1 MKGAESDRE
10 IQVRTITGES
20 TTVSISSHS
29 TIEDLKKLLLN
40 QSFLPAS
47 NSPNFHLFFKASLS
61 LSLSLSLSFYL
72 CSKFQLFFHF
82 HHDSW
87 LPRKPN
93 KLETEN
99 FRVFWCLMF
108 HFEYNSLFFD
118 NPSIYYTLL
127 LNQLILL
134 VIFCFKLSHSHYVCV
149 CVSFIYMVVIANFL
163 LWHCM

>member
-1 MKGAESDRE
+1 MKEAEGNRE

-61 LSLSLSLSFYL
+61 LSLSLFLFVFKVSTF
-72 CSKFQLFFHF
+72 FFFHF

-93 KLETEN
+93 KVETEN
-99 FRVFWCLMF
+99 FSVFWCLMF
-108 HFEYNSLFFD
+108 HFEFNPFFFD

-149 CVSFIYMVVIANFL
+149 CV
-163 LWHCM
+163 C

>member
-47 NSPNFHLFFKASLS
+47 NSPNFHLFFKAS

-134 VIFCFKLSHSHYVCV
+134 VIFCLNLVTVTMCV

>member
-1 MKGAESDRE
+1 MKEAEGNRE

-61 LSLSLSLSFYL
+61 LSICVQSFN
-72 CSKFQLFFHF
+72 FFFFHF
-82 HHDSW
+82 HRDSW

-93 KLETEN
+93 KVETGN
-99 FRVFWCLMF
+99 FSVFWCLMF
-108 HFEYNSLFFD
+108 HFEFNPLFFD

-134 VIFCFKLSHSHYVCV
+134 VTFCFKLSHRHYMMCV
-149 CVSFIYMVVIANFL
+149 CVSFIYMVVIANSL

>member
-1 MKGAESDRE
+1 MEGAESDRE

-40 QSFLPAS
+40 QSFLLAS

-61 LSLSLSLSFYL
+61 LSLSVF
-72 CSKFQLFFHF
+72 LFVFKVSTFFPF

-87 LPRKPN
+87 LPKKPN

-108 HFEYNSLFFD
+108 HFEYSSLFFD

-149 CVSFIYMVVIANFL
+149 CV
-163 LWHCM
+163 C